1 LDIEV
6 IQKMGIPK
14 TSDFYLCGPPPFLE
28 AFNDSLNTWGV
39 FPRRIHFESFGA
51 STVTPNSMIT
61 SQVEEALD
69 YQIALTRSNRILQ
82 WTGNH
87 SNILELAEAEHVPVQ
102 WSCRVGVCHT
112 CEIGILDGS
121 VEYSPTPLDA
131 PPSGRILICCA
142 RPNSDV
148 VLDL

>member
-1 LDIEV
+1 
-6 IQKMGIPK
+6 
-14 TSDFYLCGPPPFLE
+14 
-28 AFNDSLNTWGV
+28 
-39 FPRRIHFESFGA
+39 
-51 STVTPNSMIT
+51 MIT
-61 SQVEEALD
+61 SQAEEALH
-69 YQIALTRSNRILQ
+69 YQIALTRTNRILQ

-142 RPNSDV
+142 GPKSDV